1 MCGQE
6 IRDAMLK
13 GGRRGGGSMARPSW
27 IPKKA
32 WKVIRHGKR
41 PKIIPK
47 KVWKMLKAGVR
58 TKAAEDALKLLMEAL
73 EIKKIFPFL

>member
-1 MCGQE
+1 
-6 IRDAMLK
+6 
-13 GGRRGGGSMARPSW
+13 MARPSW

-47 KVWKMLKAGVR
+47 KVWKMLKAGVQ
-58 TKAAEDALKLLMEAL
+58 TEVTEEALKLLMKV
-73 EIKKIFPFL
+73 IKLFY

>member
-6 IRDAMLK
+6 IRDAVLK

-41 PKIIPK
+41 PKFIPK
-47 KVWKMLKAGVR
+47 RVWKMLKAGVQ
-58 TKAAEDALKLLMEAL
+58 TEITEEALKLLMKV
-73 EIKKIFPFL
+73 IKLFY